1 MRARLIAATV
11 PALALLSFTT
21 AATARADGLAAK
33 EVLAQASRLAQKIGM
48 PPEKRTL
55 VERRLAAVMQ
65 DARFLSKYQG
75 AAIRGVLA
83 YQMGEGGFV
92 VKVKKGHGLVH
103 LDGQAGDAKL
113 ELKSV
118 TVGAQIGGSSEW
130 GVGLVLGLSSPGVF
144 GGDYSGST
152 VTATMAES
160 GTGMMELTSKQAMDG
175 HKVYLVSTA
184 SGASANAGGGTLTIQ
199 VSR

>member
-33 EVLAQASRLAQKIGM
+33 EVLAQANRLAQKNRHAAGEAHAGRA
-48 PPEKRTL
+48 PPRGGD
-55 VERRLAAVMQ
+55 A
-65 DARFLSKYQG
+65 DARFMSKYQG

-113 ELKSV
+113 ELR
-118 TVGAQIGGSSEW
+118 A
-130 GVGLVLGLSSPGVF
+130 
-144 GGDYSGST
+144 
-152 VTATMAES
+152 
-160 GTGMMELTSKQAMDG
+160 
-175 HKVYLVSTA
+175 
-184 SGASANAGGGTLTIQ
+184 
-199 VSR
+199 